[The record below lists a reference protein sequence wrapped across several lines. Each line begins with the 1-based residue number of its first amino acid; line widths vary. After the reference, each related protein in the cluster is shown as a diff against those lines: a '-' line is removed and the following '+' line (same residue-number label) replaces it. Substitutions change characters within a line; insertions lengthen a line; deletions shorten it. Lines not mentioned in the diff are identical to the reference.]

1 MRQKNTIASPFP
13 ARQKPL
19 LYGAPRNHPAPPTM
33 HSAQFTHIGIVG
45 KYGASHLGDTI
56 ARVIATLEAR
66 DLSVTLDRN
75 TMPDSWRTHARA
87 RPIAD
92 WSDDIDLA
100 VVIGGD
106 GTFLY
111 AGRSL
116 LDKNIPLLGIN
127 TGRLGFLAD
136 VPEESLEAHLNRIL
150 DGHYQR
156 EQRRILSVRVT
167 HQGENTARFYAINDA
182 VIHKRSMARMIEVDV
197 YARGQYLSHYRADG
211 LILATPTGSTA
222 YALSAGGPIIEP
234 SLDALLVVPICAQ
247 TLTQRPVVLH
257 ADIDIDVDISAI
269 SKDVQ
274 LTIDGQ
280 AEHLLNPTD
289 RVHIT
294 SAPRLSV
301 IHPIDYQFQS
311 RLRQKLNWG
320 VAPDHP

>member
-1 MRQKNTIASPFP
+1 MPSP
-13 ARQKPL
+13 
-19 LYGAPRNHPAPPTM
+19 
-33 HSAQFTHIGIVG
+33 QFTHIGIVG
-45 KYGASHLGDTI
+45 KYGASHLGDSI
-56 ARVIATLEAR
+56 ARVVAVLTQRGVA
-66 DLSVTLDRN
+66 VTLDHN
-75 TMPDSWRTHARA
+75 TMPDNWRTHANA

-92 WSDDIDLA
+92 WPNDIDLA

-116 LDKNIPLLGIN
+116 LSKNIPLLGIN

-136 VPEESLEAHLNRIL
+136 LPEDHLEDSLNGIL
-150 DGHYQR
+150 SGEYQR
-156 EQRRILSVRVT
+156 EQRRTLAVHVT
-167 HQGENTARFYAINDA
+167 HQGQNTARFHAINDA

-211 LILATPTGSTA
+211 LILSTPTGSTA

-234 SLDALLVVPICAQ
+234 TLGAMLVVPICPH
-247 TLTQRPVVLH
+247 TLTQRPVVLD
-257 ADIDIDVDISAI
+257 ADSDIEVRISASSI
-269 SKDVQ
+269 KDVQ

-289 RVHIT
+289 SIHIT
-294 SAPRLSV
+294 SAARLTV
-301 IHPIDYQFQS
+301 IHPPAYQFQS

-320 VAPDHP
+320 IAPENNLA

>member
-1 MRQKNTIASPFP
+1 MHT
-13 ARQKPL
+13 
-19 LYGAPRNHPAPPTM
+19 PP
-33 HSAQFTHIGIVG
+33 FTHIGIVG
-45 KYGASHLGDTI
+45 KYGASHVGDTI
-56 ARVIATLEAR
+56 ARVMAVLHAR
-66 DLSVTLDRN
+66 RLHVTLDRN
-75 TMPDSWRTHARA
+75 TMPDDWRRHPRA
-87 RPIAD
+87 LPLAD
-92 WSDDIDLA
+92 WPDDIDLA

-116 LDKNIPLLGIN
+116 LCKNIPLVGIN

-136 VPEESLEAHLNRIL
+136 LPLASLEANLNAIL

-156 EQRRILSVRVT
+156 EHRHTLAVRVT
-167 HQGENTARFYAINDA
+167 HQERDSAQFFAINDA
-182 VIHKRSMARMIEVDV
+182 VIHKRHMARMIEVDV
-197 YARGQYLSHYRADG
+197 FTRGQYLSHYRADG

-234 SLDALLVVPICAQ
+234 TLDAMLVVPICPH
-247 TLTQRPVVLH
+247 TLTQRPVVIDGQSDIEVRVS
-257 ADIDIDVDISAI
+257 ADS

-289 RVHIT
+289 RIT
-294 SAPRLSV
+294 IRRAEKLTV
-301 IHPIDYQFQS
+301 IHPADYQFQT

-320 VAPDHP
+320 IAPDTPQAG